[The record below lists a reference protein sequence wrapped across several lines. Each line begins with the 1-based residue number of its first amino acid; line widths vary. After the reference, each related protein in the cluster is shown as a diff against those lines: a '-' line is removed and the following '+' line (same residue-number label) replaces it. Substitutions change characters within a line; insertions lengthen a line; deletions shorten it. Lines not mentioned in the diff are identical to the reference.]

1 MLNNQEVGMSS
12 LPFNNN
18 PAYFRGNFQ
27 LEPITAVFKQ
37 HLELICFLLIAFI
50 LLGNALIE
58 NNEKQ
63 RVLADPQKNDFFY
76 VDYRAI
82 DPSSDARFRYVP
94 MKVLNITDDIF
105 TFKVGNIAHT
115 TPVSPNQHAKFDKAL
130 LLRNYYRVDNLVLN
144 KSQVDE
150 LVSTGAIYDARR
162 PRNIYI
168 NGWMVLHIKELA
180 TE

>member
-18 PAYFRGNFQ
+18 PAYFGGSFQ
-27 LEPITAVFKQ
+27 IEPITAVFKQ
-37 HLELICFLLIAFI
+37 HLELICCLLIALIF
-50 LLGNALIE
+50 LGNTLIE

-63 RVLADPQKNDFFY
+63 RVLSDPQKNDFFY

-82 DPSSDARFRYVP
+82 DPSSDQRFRYVP
-94 MKVLNITDDIF
+94 MKLLNIADGIF

-115 TPVSPNQHAKFDKAL
+115 TPVSPNEHAKFDKAL
-130 LLRNYYRVDNLVLN
+130 LLRNYYRVDNLVLT
-144 KSQVDE
+144 KVQLDE
-150 LVSTGAIYDARR
+150 LVATGAIYDARR

-180 TE
+180 PE